1 MKILDIGCGRKKIK
15 GAIGL
20 DFSSLSDADITID
33 LNVEPFPFDDN
44 SFDFLYSSHTLE
56 HLTMD
61 GFWNV
66 MRESYRILKPD
77 GQFMITVP
85 YFHTRA
91 NLANPFHNNQ
101 ICFNEHTFRFLS
113 SETTTPSMLPT
124 EYATPSCPQWG
135 LRYSANSELNM
146 EWRTLAIKYYY
157 FPEYRNLNE
166 DEKRH
171 ARSTRDNVIDQITY
185 SLQVVKP
192 YPIRPETGP
201 VATGEDP
208 SLYVQKQIAHLK
220 NQISFLK
227 ISSPSNALVI
237 EAEDFLSKLTDE
249 GDVYKCGAYYIPVS
263 QLVYVLDDYI
273 QPLQGMIDHGSVGRI
288 VKATGLWPYL
298 KRVKQALFRA

>member
-33 LNVEPFPFDDN
+33 LNVEKFPFDDN

-66 MRESYRILKPD
+66 MNEAYRILKPV

-113 SETTTPSMLPT
+113 SEMTTPCMAPH

-135 LRYSANSELNM
+135 LRYSANAELNM

-157 FPEYRNLNE
+157 FPEFRDASE
-166 DEKRH
+166 SEKFH
-171 ARSTRDNVIDQITY
+171 ARATRDNVVDQISY

-192 YPIRPETGP
+192 CPIRPETGP

-208 SLYVQKQIAHLK
+208 STYVLKQITHLK
-220 NQISFLK
+220 NQIQHLNTFGTDNALIKDAESFLNDLK
-227 ISSPSNALVI
+227 P
-237 EAEDFLSKLTDE
+237 E
-249 GDVYKCGAYYIPVS
+249 GDVYKCGTYYIPVS

-273 QPLQGMIDHGSVGRI
+273 QPLQSLINQGGI
-288 VKATGLWPYL
+288 VKAAKMTGLYPLL
-298 KRVKQALFRA
+298 KTLKNRLFRA